1 MSSRAF
7 LLALTKGWAL
17 RGRNE
22 VMNSELS
29 CKTPVK
35 FQVKPPQG
43 HKFYAKQPCGLKMS
57 LVIFELTPF
66 FKFGY
71 VSVLFLDTLS
81 PAPAGLPSW
90 FWLTQLDDP
99 AFFSSQFSFLS
110 SLLPPFSVLLFPFCP
125 FLTQRRSIRLP
136 TCLQKRLVSL
146 LHLLFSPHPSP
157 SAVLFHFSVFFCVCD
172 FWIFCFP
179 HHCCSVSGHLV
190 VNFTFLGD
198 SETVWGW
205 AFSYFL
211 WSSFEDC
218 WLLLHYK
225 AYGSQKLTLSLI
237 FVLILC

>member
-1 MSSRAF
+1 
-7 LLALTKGWAL
+7 
-17 RGRNE
+17 
-22 VMNSELS
+22 
-29 CKTPVK
+29 
-35 FQVKPPQG
+35 
-43 HKFYAKQPCGLKMS
+43 MS
-57 LVIFELTPF
+57 LFYF
-66 FKFGY
+66 W
-71 VSVLFLDTLS
+71 TLS

-99 AFFSSQFSFLS
+99 AFFSSHFSFLS

-146 LHLLFSPHPSP
+146 LHLLFPPHPSP

-190 VNFTFLGD
+190 VKFLL
-198 SETVWGW
+198 
-205 AFSYFL
+205 FSVTQRLCGVGFRLFL
-211 WSSFEDC
+211 WSSFQDC

-237 FVLILC
+237 FVLLYC